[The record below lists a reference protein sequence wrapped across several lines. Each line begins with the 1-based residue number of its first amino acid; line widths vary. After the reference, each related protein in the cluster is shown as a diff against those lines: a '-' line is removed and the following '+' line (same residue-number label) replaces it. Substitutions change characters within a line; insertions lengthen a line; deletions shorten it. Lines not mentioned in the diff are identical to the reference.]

1 MNCDRSSSDG
11 DSLTLNQGFDDGDL
25 NVDNVHN
32 GDHDDDHDAHYGDDL
47 IPLKITSVPRDN
59 ETMMTSQLIP

>member
-25 NVDNVHN
+25 NVDNGHN
-32 GDHDDDHDAHYGDDL
+32 GDHGDEHDAHYGDDL

>member
-25 NVDNVHN
+25 NVDNGHN
-32 GDHDDDHDAHYGDDL
+32 GDHGDEHDAHYGDDL
-47 IPLKITSVPRDN
+47 IPLKITSVP
-59 ETMMTSQLIP
+59 